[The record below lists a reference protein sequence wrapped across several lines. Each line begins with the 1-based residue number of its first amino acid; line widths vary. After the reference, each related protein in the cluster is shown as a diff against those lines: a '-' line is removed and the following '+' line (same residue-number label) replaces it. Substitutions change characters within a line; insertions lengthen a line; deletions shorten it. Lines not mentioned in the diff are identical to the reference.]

1 MRTQATNKAVEED
14 PRYHN
19 TWKLLSKYRDVSWGM
34 ELSVAY
40 LKNEFQIEYDCSI
53 DDFLESIYLAGAD
66 LSGTQLEH
74 HARCIERSNKMLTL
88 LTKSVALIRS
98 RHKCGEEYYWI
109 LYYSYL
115 SPQKLSNVEE
125 IIEQLR
131 PHIRD
136 ISYRTFYRKRRCA
149 VEALSNVL
157 WGYTAKDSMDVL
169 EQFFPSE
176 AQKLKTGIAFL
187 DKDQEVMK

>member
-1 MRTQATNKAVEED
+1 MATKVIKKAVEED

-34 ELSVAY
+34 EMSVAY
-40 LKNEFQIEYDCSI
+40 LRNEFQIEYDCSI

-88 LTKSVALIRS
+88 LTNSIALIRA
-98 RHKCGEEYYWI
+98 RHKCGEEFYWI

-115 SPQKLSNVEE
+115 SPQKLANVE
-125 IIEQLR
+125 
-131 PHIRD
+131 D
-136 ISYRTFYRKRRCA
+136 IMVPAIQTTAMQK
-149 VEALSNVL
+149 NVN
-157 WGYTAKDSMDVL
+157 MV
-169 EQFFPSE
+169 
-176 AQKLKTGIAFL
+176 
-187 DKDQEVMK
+187 